1 MGIHGFNKWL
11 EEMGYVP
18 ERDVYVSNK
27 HKLLVDAKNL
37 MYRLAYSV
45 PFDTPN
51 FTQAIADALINMFVP
66 FAHVTFVND
75 GKISEDH
82 PKFET
87 CCKRKRD
94 RVQQQETAKKRKL
107 EDVEDVS
114 GSVDRQLRA
123 ARGVSFEDSLK
134 VMQLLEAVPH
144 FVMVQIQEGEADPY
158 LMQHAKDF
166 DFVVT
171 QDSDL
176 LMAGVN
182 NMLFEFCTPKQAV
195 FRTRDILQKVGLTLN
210 QLQEIACLAGNDYV
224 KASIRGM
231 GLKRAYE
238 MIKKYGNCEAMLTNW
253 TLKERKKFVV
263 PDNLLVELK
272 KATKLYQL
280 EVVEKEEEEKNNEEL
295 SNWTLKQ
302 HKKSAVPDNL
312 FVQLQK
318 ATNLHLLE
326 AVEKEKTE
334 FVVE

>member
-11 EEMGYVP
+11 QEMGYVP

-37 MYRLAYSV
+37 MYRLAYSI

-51 FTQAIADALINMFVP
+51 FIQAIADALIAMFAP

-75 GKISEDH
+75 GKISESH

-107 EDVEDVS
+107 EDVEDVN

-176 LMAGVN
+176 LMANVN
-182 NMLFEFCTPKQAV
+182 NMLFGFCTPQQAV
-195 FRTRDILQKVGLTLN
+195 FRTRDILEKVGLTLG

-224 KASIRGM
+224 GASIRGM
-231 GLKRAYE
+231 GLKLAYGL
-238 MIKKYGNCEAMLTNW
+238 IKKYGNCETMLAKW
-253 TLKERKKFVV
+253 SLKERKRFTV

-280 EVVEKEEEEKNNEEL
+280 VEKEVEEK
-295 SNWTLKQ
+295 
-302 HKKSAVPDNL
+302 
-312 FVQLQK
+312 
-318 ATNLHLLE
+318 
-326 AVEKEKTE
+326 KEPRE
-334 FVVE
+334 HSSE